1 MPRTLWR
8 QQRQRG
14 VTLIEMMVV
23 VGILAIFAGLSFP
36 SFTSGLD
43 GLRLRNASDT
53 VAASINSAVNS
64 AERRQLPVQI
74 ALQPALN
81 RIVLRAAGS
90 RADRVFEL
98 PPGIKIR
105 RILPALFL
113 DEAQKDRY
121 LIIYPNG
128 APPQLIVELENS
140 RGSLRQVKL
149 DPITGVAQVADLAA
163 AERGQVAP

>member
-1 MPRTLWR
+1 MPNTNR
-8 QQRQRG
+8 RQRLQAG

-53 VAASINSAVNS
+53 VAAAINSAVNG

-90 RADRVFEL
+90 RADRIFDL
-98 PPGIKIR
+98 PPGIRIR

-113 DEAQKDRY
+113 DEARKDRY
-121 LIIYPNG
+121 LIVYPNG

-140 RGSLRQVKL
+140 RGSLRQIKL
-149 DPITGVAQVADLAA
+149 DPITSVAQVADLSANQ
-163 AERGQVAP
+163 RGPLAK